1 VPIASSA
8 LSAECIWV
16 LKIYCA
22 LSAECTPDRALSV
35 QVPSAAEYCVWA
47 CFKIM
52 PRSVSKRPKAEHL
65 RRMKNRESKSVW
77 SRGYMFLGPIL
88 RKVGG
93 VHPISHV
100 GPKKLSWTFANLVQS
115 SCQSYRQPDS
125 GNLSTWYQRPD
136 WGFKVRFAPSR
147 IYKVNVLMSRN
158 YHICVTNSLHLYQFQ
173 ENVTIFRKSLKL
185 NFSRNLA
192 ASPLS

>member
-1 VPIASSA
+1 VHWVLSAFECSRFTVHWVLSA
-8 LSAECIWV
+8 LQTAHWAFKCQ
-16 LKIYCA
+16 
-22 LSAECTPDRALSV
+22 V
-35 QVPSAAEYCVWA
+35 QQSIVCGPVS
-47 CFKIM
+47 
-52 PRSVSKRPKAEHL
+52 RSCRGLYRKDPKPNISE
-65 RRMKNRESKSVW
+65 RMKNRESKSVW